1 MASNH
6 RNDVI
11 KLLKSKLDGSAL
23 ETMLRVTA
31 TCYGHEVVNELS
43 ELFES
48 KDAQTRYLA
57 VIHLGNFVTGNCK
70 NSYPKIYRR
79 KICHKKGCHGKVKSV
94 GDLCNQ
100 PFIGNLK
107 SPEKDLVYW
116 ALNSLGAIAEP
127 TTTLGGISALLH
139 SRIKSCACCFGNN
152 ISNRF

>member
-6 RNDVI
+6 RDDVI

-57 VIHLGNFVTGNCK
+57 VIHLGNFKSQETARILIQRFIDER
-70 NSYPKIYRR
+70 YAIR
-79 KICHKKGCHGKVKSV
+79 KVAMEKLSQLETYAISP
-94 GDLCNQ
+94 L
-100 PFIGNLK
+100 LK
-107 SPEKDLVYW
+107 P
-116 ALNSLGAIAEP
+116 
-127 TTTLGGISALLH
+127 
-139 SRIKSCACCFGNN
+139 
-152 ISNRF
+152 